1 MNASAHIGARTEH
14 RLRARDD
21 ARPKFGIVFK
31 AIQRLVDAFGEFD
44 IDRVALFFTLK
55 TNDQNPATDFS
66 LYGFG
71 HWFSSI
77 EYLSA

>member
-1 MNASAHIGARTEH
+1 MNAGAHVSARTEH

-21 ARPKFGIVFK
+21 ACPKFGIVFK
-31 AIQRLVDAFGEFD
+31 SIQRLVDTFGKLNV
-44 IDRVALFFTLK
+44 DRVALFFTLK

-66 LYGFG
+66 LYSFG

-77 EYLSA
+77 ECLSA